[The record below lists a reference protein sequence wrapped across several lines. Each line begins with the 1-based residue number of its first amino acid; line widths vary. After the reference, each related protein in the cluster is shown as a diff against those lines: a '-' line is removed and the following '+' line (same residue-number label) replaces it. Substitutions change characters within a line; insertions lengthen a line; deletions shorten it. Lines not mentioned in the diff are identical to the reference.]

1 MSLHDLPPIVA
12 FASAISFFDYELV
25 KLSMFTVLVYSM
37 SEVVSVCMSG
47 VGYRLLNYKYSVIS
61 CSYESK
67 PEPKFE
73 AHLIQS

>member
-1 MSLHDLPPIVA
+1 
-12 FASAISFFDYELV
+12 
-25 KLSMFTVLVYSM
+25 
-37 SEVVSVCMSG
+37 MSG
-47 VGYRLLNYKYSVIS
+47 VGYRLLNHKHSVMS